1 MFPKTK
7 EILRKART
15 IWALDHASSLMDW
28 DLEVNMPVEGV
39 QERGIAASEIAV
51 LRQKLLL
58 DEELSSLIGNAEKEE
73 LNDYERGLIRVLKRE
88 IKIAKALPPE
98 LVQELARVTQEA
110 KVIWREAKEKD
121 DYNRFKPYLER
132 IVELERKAADFLGYE
147 KHPYDALLDLHEEG
161 LNTDDVQ
168 GIFSSLEPGIKK
180 VLSNIKGEFYG
191 EHWLEKQ
198 KYEVDAMRSLN
209 LELLRILG
217 YPLGS
222 RSRFD
227 VSAHPFTI
235 HMGIRDVRITTRYE
249 GFDFKR
255 SLFSTV
261 HEFGHALYELQ
272 VDDALMATPLS
283 KGVSLGVHESQS
295 RFWENMIGRSM
306 QFVEGFQNILRE
318 KLNFLKNVPA
328 EEIYRYF
335 NMVKPSLIR
344 TEADEVTYNLHI
356 ILRFKIEFKMID
368 GSIKMDEVPEE
379 WDNLMEEL
387 VGVRPKSYRDGVLQD
402 IHWSMG
408 DIGYFPTYTLGNVI
422 SAQIRRH
429 MMKDI
434 PNLHDKVKRMEF
446 DEIKSYL
453 KDKIHRW
460 GSVYAVHPNRTFIY
474 QYVELCRARLG
485 SSRHGSEPPTGA
497 VLPSGTPSPPTVLYS
512 R

>member
-1 MFPKTK
+1 MFPNTK

-15 IWALDHASSLMDW
+15 IWALDHASSLMNW
-28 DLEVNMPVEGV
+28 DIEVNMPTEGI
-39 QERGIAASEIAV
+39 QERGIAASEIAL

-58 DEELSSLIGNAEKEE
+58 DEELSSLIERAEKEE
-73 LNDYERGLIRVLKRE
+73 LNDYERGLLRVLKRE
-88 IKIAKALPPE
+88 IKIAKSLPPE
-98 LVQELARVTQEA
+98 LVQELTRVTQEA
-110 KVIWREAKEKD
+110 KVIWREAREKD
-121 DYNRFKPYLER
+121 DYNKFKPYLER

-161 LNTDDVQ
+161 LTTDDALN
-168 GIFSSLEPGIKK
+168 IFSLLEPGIKK
-180 VLSNIKGEFYG
+180 VLSKLEFYG

-198 KYEVDAMRSLN
+198 KYEIDAMRSLN
-209 LELLRILG
+209 LELLKILG

-255 SLFSTV
+255 SFFSTL

-283 KGVSLGVHESQS
+283 KGVSLGIHESQS
-295 RFWENMIGRSM
+295 RFWENIIGRSM
-306 QFVEGFQNILRE
+306 EFVKGIQNILRE
-318 KLNFLKNVPA
+318 KLSFLRDVPA

-335 NMVKPSLIR
+335 NIVKPSLIR

-356 ILRFKIEFKMID
+356 ILRFKIELKMVE
-368 GSIKMDEVPEE
+368 GSIRIEEVPEE
-379 WDNLMEEL
+379 WDNLMEDL
-387 VGVRPKSYRDGVLQD
+387 IGIRPRSYKDGVLQD

-422 SAQIRRH
+422 SAQIRRC
-429 MMKDI
+429 MMRDLPVYEDVERLEFGRIK
-434 PNLHDKVKRMEF
+434 NYLREKVHK
-446 DEIKSYL
+446 
-453 KDKIHRW
+453 W
-460 GSVYAVHPNRTFIY
+460 GSVYAPK
-474 QYVELCRARLG
+474 ELIKRSFNEDIDPQAFLEYLEEKYSG
-485 SSRHGSEPPTGA
+485 SY
-497 VLPSGTPSPPTVLYS
+497 L
-512 R
+512 